1 MAAKLRFRRFPV
13 ALWRRLGS
21 TNVRRALVLCSTF
34 AGILFAGFYFT
45 REAADGSRRMANRA
59 ASAAAA
65 SALGQGLGPN
75 DPVTRFAETRVG
87 HLLFTSSRND
97 DCRRVLFDN
106 RTGAFYEAGLI
117 QCGQIALP
125 TPEAS
130 GNDRLMALRK
140 TFAR

>member
-1 MAAKLRFRRFPV
+1 MAAKSKFRRFPV
-13 ALWRRLGS
+13 ALWRHLGS

-34 AGILFAGFYFT
+34 ATLMLAGFYFT
-45 REAADGSRRMANRA
+45 RETAGVSRPMADRA
-59 ASAAAA
+59 ASAPER
-65 SALGQGLGPN
+65 GLGPN
-75 DPVTRFAETRVG
+75 DPVARFAETRVG
-87 HLLFTSSRND
+87 HLLFSSSRND

-106 RTGAFYEAGLI
+106 RTGAFYEAGSI

-140 TFAR
+140 TFAK